1 MILETPTTDQ
11 LLGLDDTHVEQID
24 ATAALGAVRL
34 HPATARDFLVL
45 RAAAAADGIDL
56 RIVSGH
62 RGFQRQLAIWNA
74 KARGERVLLDAEE
87 RVLDALELSPDARV
101 LAILRWS
108 ALPGTSRHHW
118 GSDLDVVDAAAL
130 APGSAPSLLAVDY
143 APGGSQE
150 RLARW
155 LERRLDADPA
165 SLFFRPYDGV
175 GDGVSGEPWHL
186 SHAPLA
192 ALCQAAF
199 DLERLKDVLA
209 ASGLEL
215 WETVDSAL
223 GDLLPRF
230 ARVDATR
237 YPPAWR
243 DRLPALGR
251 A

>member
-1 MILETPTTDQ
+1 MTLETPTTDQ
-11 LLGLDDTHVEQID
+11 LLGLDDAHVARID
-24 ATAALGAVRL
+24 DAAALGAVRV

-45 RAAAAADGIDL
+45 RAAAAVDGIDL

-87 RVLDALELSPDARV
+87 RVLDTLELSPDARV

-118 GSDLDVVDAAAL
+118 GSDIDVVDVAAL
-130 APGSAPSLLAVDY
+130 APGSTPSLVAADF
-143 APGGSQE
+143 APGGPQE
-150 RLARW
+150 RLGRW
-155 LERRLDADPA
+155 LEMRLDADPA
-165 SLFFRPYDGV
+165 SLFFRPYDGA

-192 ALCQAAF
+192 ARCQSVF
-199 DLERLKDVLA
+199 DPARLREVLA
-209 ASGLEL
+209 TSGLDL

-230 ARVDATR
+230 ASVDATR